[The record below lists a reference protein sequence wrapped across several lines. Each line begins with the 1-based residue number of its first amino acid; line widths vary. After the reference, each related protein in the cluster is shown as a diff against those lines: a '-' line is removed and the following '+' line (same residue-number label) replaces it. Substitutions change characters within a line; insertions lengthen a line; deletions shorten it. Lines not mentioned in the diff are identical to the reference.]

1 MFSYQNWPV
10 LRLRFV
16 QFPPQVFRP
25 QTDLRVAVEESGPP
39 LESDNDSWRGSV
51 GQQSDSA
58 SDYWRENPTRRGL
71 ANQNASRGVAVTPR
85 YGRFGRYRSVLER
98 SQRMAAVAAASGNQG
113 AAAVSGNQG
122 VAAALLSGRTA
133 AAAGNPGITCH
144 NS

>member
-1 MFSYQNWPV
+1 M
-10 LRLRFV
+10 
-16 QFPPQVFRP
+16 
-25 QTDLRVAVEESGPP
+25 
-39 LESDNDSWRGSV
+39 

-71 ANQNASRGVAVTPR
+71 ANQNA
-85 YGRFGRYRSVLER
+85 GRFGRYRSFLER

-122 VAAALLSGRTA
+122 AAAALLSGRTA

-144 NS
+144 NP